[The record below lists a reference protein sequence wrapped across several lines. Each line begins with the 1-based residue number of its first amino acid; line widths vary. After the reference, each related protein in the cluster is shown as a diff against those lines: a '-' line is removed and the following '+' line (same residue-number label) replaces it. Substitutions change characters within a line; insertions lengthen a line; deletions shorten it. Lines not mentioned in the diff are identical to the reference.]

1 MTRQYDADFRT
12 HMLQQYLAYI
22 GASPILHL
30 RTGAQPSSTRQANS
44 GTLLAP
50 ITLPSTWMTV
60 TGDGVIELAGTW
72 SAEAVATGA
81 PQHYRLFRSAS
92 PADCVEQGSISVALK
107 RTTTSSTP
115 ANGNVISLSSV
126 ASLAVGMAVS
136 GVGVPS
142 GATIAEVG
150 ASTVKINPISTTG
163 IASAA
168 TVYFGDTSGDLWVPS
183 STITAGVDVTITI
196 RKLIYPGA

>member
-1 MTRQYDADFRT
+1 MTRQYDADLRT
-12 HMLQQYLAYI
+12 HMVQKYLEYI
-22 GASPILHL
+22 GPSPILQL

-44 GTLLAP
+44 GTLLVQM
-50 ITLPSTWMTV
+50 TLPSTWMTV

-72 SAEAVATGA
+72 SAEAVATGT

-92 PADCVEQGSISVALK
+92 PADCVEQGAVSVALK
-107 RTTTSSTP
+107 RTTSGSTP

-136 GVGVPS
+136 GIGVPS
-142 GATIAEVG
+142 AATIAEVG
-150 ASTVKINPISTTG
+150 ASTVKINPISTAG

-168 TVYFGDTSGDLWVPS
+168 AVYFGDTSGDLWVPS